1 MVSVKVTKLF
11 LGQVLND
18 LRGPV
23 QAKQGGHV
31 ADGSVKRFFEF
42 SSIRHF
48 ERFFILQFGRIYGLD
63 APQ

>member
-31 ADGSVKRFFEF
+31 ADGSVKGFFELGT
-42 SSIRHF
+42 IGHF
-48 ERFFILQFGRIYGLD
+48 ERFFILQFRGKYGFD
-63 APQ
+63 SPQ